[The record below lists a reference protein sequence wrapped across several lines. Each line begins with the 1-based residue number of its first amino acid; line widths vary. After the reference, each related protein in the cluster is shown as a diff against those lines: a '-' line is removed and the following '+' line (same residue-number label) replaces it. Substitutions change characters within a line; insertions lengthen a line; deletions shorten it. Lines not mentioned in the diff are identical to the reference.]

1 MKNLPKLPRYLGG
14 NTKFH
19 DRHKVSKILSGKDI
33 PITLSNYLI
42 YLSTNHGSKIHLAQE
57 LSLVDHIINLSSP
70 DDTFPVKS
78 ISHV

>member
-33 PITLSNYLI
+33 PITLSQL
-42 YLSTNHGSKIHLAQE
+42 L
-57 LSLVDHIINLSSP
+57 NLSIY
-70 DDTFPVKS
+70 KS
-78 ISHV
+78 WFKTSSGSRVIISGPHNQLIKPG